1 MDKLPEVAGNKKMVR
16 AGGPH
21 FNVVI
26 ELQKIDKTMK
36 KRANTIDQT
45 MKNKRQQ

>member
-21 FNVVI
+21 FNVLI
-26 ELQKIDKTMK
+26 ELQKIDKAMK
-36 KRANTIDQT
+36 TKLKQ
-45 MKNKRQQ
+45 